1 MQTRI
6 EQTKKKKTKRKGAK
20 EKVQEIHMDSE
31 THIFIPTGIP

>member
-6 EQTKKKKTKRKGAK
+6 EQTKKTKRKGAK